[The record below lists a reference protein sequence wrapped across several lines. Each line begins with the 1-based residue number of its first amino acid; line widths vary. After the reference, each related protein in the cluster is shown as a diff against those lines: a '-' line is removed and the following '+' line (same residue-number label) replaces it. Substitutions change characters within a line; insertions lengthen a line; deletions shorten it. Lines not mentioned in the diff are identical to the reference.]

1 MVAKILISRG
11 CLTDGFMRDPS
22 GRFQLPNFVSLI
34 QVGMGK
40 FEEDI
45 HSIYQGAWSDE
56 K

>member
-1 MVAKILISRG
+1 MVAKILNSGG
-11 CLTDGFMRDPS
+11 CLTDGSMRDLS
-22 GRFQLPNFVSLI
+22 SRFQISNFVSLI

-45 HSIYQGAWSDE
+45 HSIYQGAWSNE